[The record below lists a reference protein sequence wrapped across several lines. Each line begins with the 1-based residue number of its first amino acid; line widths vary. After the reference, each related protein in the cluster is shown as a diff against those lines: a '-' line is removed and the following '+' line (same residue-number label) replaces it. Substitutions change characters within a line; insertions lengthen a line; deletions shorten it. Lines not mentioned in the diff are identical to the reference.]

1 MGPRRVPLMS
11 REEFLR
17 RVRDG
22 LKALPDDD
30 RTVTLFPGHRRGAA
44 DLSPADRSTIVELF
58 VERLEHHGAR
68 IARVSEAGIADAV
81 DAALRAQR
89 ATTVAVPHGLPEEW
103 LEPWSQR
110 EDNQILTDDS
120 PVTAEELDDAD
131 AMVTT
136 CAGAVADAGA
146 VVLDGGPG
154 QGFRDRTLAPEC
166 HICVVRTAQIDSS
179 LPEVLDKLDSRR
191 PITWCGGPT
200 APSDAKARNH
210 GRHRQRQLIVLIVDS
225 AETS

>member
-1 MGPRRVPLMS
+1 MRPWWVPLMS

-30 RTVTLFPGHRRGAA
+30 RTVTLFPGNRRGMA
-44 DLSPADRSTIVELF
+44 DLSPADSAIVELF

-68 IARVSEAGIADAV
+68 ITRVSESGIPEAV
-81 DAALRAQR
+81 HAALRAQR
-89 ATTVAVPHGLPEEW
+89 ATTVVAPHGLPEEW
-103 LEPWSQR
+103 LELWAKEQ
-110 EDNQILTDDS
+110 DNQILTDDS
-120 PVTAEELDDAD
+120 HFTSTELDDAD

-154 QGFRDRTLAPEC
+154 QGFRDRTLAPQC

-179 LPEVLDKLDSRR
+179 LPEVLDKLDARR

-200 APSDAKARNH
+200 APSDAKSRNH

-225 AETS
+225 PELP

>member
-1 MGPRRVPLMS
+1 MS

-58 VERLEHHGAR
+58 VERLEYHGAR
-68 IARVSEAGIADAV
+68 VARVRESDIPEAV

-89 ATTVAVPHGLPEEW
+89 ADTVVAPHGLPEQW
-103 LEPWSQR
+103 LELWAKEQ
-110 EDNQILTDDS
+110 DNQILTEDS
-120 PVTAEELDDAD
+120 PVPNADLDDAD

-154 QGFRDRTLAPEC
+154 QGFRDRTLAPQC

-200 APSDAKARNH
+200 APSDAKTRDH

-225 AETS
+225 PEFS

>member
-1 MGPRRVPLMS
+1 MS

-30 RTVTLFPGHRRGAA
+30 RTVTLFPSHRRGAA

-58 VERLEHHGAR
+58 IEQLGHHGAR
-68 IARVSEAGIADAV
+68 VTRVDESGIPDAIH
-81 DAALRAQR
+81 AALRTQR
-89 ATTVAVPHGLPEEW
+89 ATTVIAPYGLPAEW
-103 LEPWSQR
+103 LEPWAG
-110 EDNQILTDDS
+110 EPDNQILTDES
-120 PVTAEELDDAD
+120 GCSTEELDDAD

-154 QGFRDRTLAPEC
+154 QGLRDRTLTPQC

-200 APSDAKARNH
+200 APADAKARNH
-210 GRHRQRQLIVLIVDS
+210 GRHRQRQMIVLLVDS
-225 AETS
+225 PGL